1 MPPAAA
7 PAASFGSSVL
17 FPLQI
22 VWALHR
28 RAVLAGTPRRWGCVS
43 RSGVQPGAWF
53 SSGVPGSGC
62 GMERPRPFPS
72 AAERGWR
79 SGSGSGTAE
88 RCRGTAGF
96 ILFYFKSPF
105 PGVFGAVG
113 AWPGGLSSLCVPA
126 GDPRCPRAVRSRSP
140 ERVAPAPLSP
150 TGDKGENR
158 GIAGKKRHGTLR
170 VLSPTLPPLFPQPSR
185 SGLHPEHRGA
195 PGRSRPEEDAAPRGE
210 PLDGGRRE
218 GDPQNLACQFK
229 MSFSQPA
236 LLFQSVSLEHLILI
250 IRGIQP
256 SNCDWEG
263 EIKATPQIQ
272 VLSAASP
279 RKNRGS

>member
-22 VWALHR
+22 VWVLHR

-43 RSGVQPGAWF
+43 RSGVQPGARF

-126 GDPRCPRAVRSRSP
+126 AHPRCPGPCAPAAPSASLRPRSLPRAITEKIEESLGKSDTGPSVSSPRLSLLFSRSLP
-140 ERVAPAPLSP
+140 AAGSIPSTGERP
-150 TGDKGENR
+150 GG
-158 GIAGKKRHGTLR
+158 
-170 VLSPTLPPLFPQPSR
+170 
-185 SGLHPEHRGA
+185 
-195 PGRSRPEEDAAPRGE
+195 PGRRRMRHLGVSLWMGEE
-210 PLDGGRRE
+210 GRVT
-218 GDPQNLACQFK
+218 PKISPVSLSCPFP
-229 MSFSQPA
+229 SQPCSS
-236 LLFQSVSLEHLILI
+236 SVSLEHLILI